1 MKAVLLENHPLLRA
15 GLAQLLAHP
24 TLGLEVIAPA
34 LPAGVPGEL
43 HACNERADL
52 LVIGLDEPDGP
63 TDAGQ
68 LAAQLREAID
78 SSEASRVV
86 LLAASLSADEAH
98 VAMTCGVDAYCA
110 KSQPPEVLLAMLRLV
125 LAGGQS
131 YPALM
136 PRAASAAM
144 PMLSLDASEA
154 AQRLNVSLRQYEV
167 LVLLSRGHSV
177 KGVGRL
183 LGISEATVKTHACTL
198 YRRLN
203 VRNKSE
209 AVYAAMRLGIPLELQ
224 GGAAATIGAGS
235 AQTSVQVSGDA
246 QDADVFVQTAARA
259 PNPFQAGT
267 PARDAVMASSSPQ
280 MGAPERTNASVNASV
295 TEQGAESRWAAM
307 TRAFGG
313 ATGGVAPAKP
323 MRAPVRTANG
333 TARLG

>member
-34 LPAGVPGEL
+34 LPAGEPGEL
-43 HACNERADL
+43 HVVDERADL
-52 LVIGLDEPDGP
+52 LVIGLDEA
-63 TDAGQ
+63 DAPVD
-68 LAAQLREAID
+68 ATQLRDAIACCEATH
-78 SSEASRVV
+78 VV
-86 LLAASLSADEAH
+86 LLAASLSAEDAH
-98 VAMTCGVDAYCA
+98 VAMTCGVDAYVA
-110 KSQPPEVLLAMLRLV
+110 KSQSPEVLLATLRLV

-136 PRAASAAM
+136 PRAANAAM
-144 PMLSLDASEA
+144 PMLALDASEA

-224 GGAAATIGAGS
+224 GGAAATGAAS
-235 AQTSVQVSGDA
+235 VQTSVQVSA
-246 QDADVFVQTAARA
+246 DADAADAFVQTTEPASVSASYA
-259 PNPFQAGT
+259 LQAGK
-267 PARDAVMASSSPQ
+267 PARDAVMVSSSPQ
-280 MGAPERTNASVNASV
+280 PGAPD
-295 TEQGAESRWAAM
+295 QGAESRWAAM

-313 ATGGVAPAKP
+313 VTGGVTPTKS
-323 MRAPVRTANG
+323 MRTPVRTANG

>member
-24 TLGLEVIAPA
+24 ALGLEVVAPA
-34 LPAGVPGEL
+34 LPARTLGEL
-43 HACNERADL
+43 QPVDVQADL
-52 LVIGLDEPDGP
+52 LVIGLEEAEAPI
-63 TDAGQ
+63 DAT
-68 LAAQLREAID
+68 LLRETIAR
-78 SSEASRVV
+78 SEARHVV
-86 LLAASLSADEAH
+86 LLAASLSPEEAH
-98 VAMTCGVDAYCA
+98 VAMTCGADAYA
-110 KSQPPEVLLAMLRLV
+110 SKTQSPEVLLATLQLV

-131 YPALM
+131 YPPLM
-136 PRAASAAM
+136 PRAPHAAA
-144 PMLSLDASEA
+144 PLALDAAQA
-154 AQRLNVSLRQYEV
+154 AERLNVSLRQYEV

-224 GGAAATIGAGS
+224 GGTSHEAAAGTATPHVASRVPEDS
-235 AQTSVQVSGDA
+235 AP
-246 QDADVFVQTAARA
+246 FVQTGA
-259 PNPFQAGT
+259 PAIPLGT
-267 PARDAVMASSSPQ
+267 PARDAVMVSSSAPA
-280 MGAPERTNASVNASV
+280 GAPDL
-295 TEQGAESRWAAM
+295 GAESRWAAM

-313 ATGGVAPAKP
+313 VAPAKP
-323 MRAPVRTANG
+323 MRAPLRAANG

>member
-24 TLGLEVIAPA
+24 TLGLEVVAPA
-34 LPAGVPGEL
+34 LPAGEQGEL
-43 HACNERADL
+43 QPVDELAGL
-52 LVIGLDEPDGP
+52 LVIGLDEADTPVEV
-63 TDAGQ
+63 
-68 LAAQLREAID
+68 AQLREAIAR
-78 SSEASRVV
+78 SEANHVV
-86 LLAASLSADEAH
+86 LLAARLSAEEAH
-98 VAMTCGVDAYCA
+98 VAMTCGVDAYVA
-110 KSQPPEVLLAMLRLV
+110 KSQSPEVLLATLRLV

-136 PRAASAAM
+136 PRAASAAT
-144 PMLSLDASEA
+144 PMLALDASEA

-209 AVYAAMRLGIPLELQ
+209 AVYAAMRLGIPLEMQ
-224 GGAAATIGAGS
+224 GAAAAMGAALTHASEDEG
-235 AQTSVQVSGDA
+235 G
-246 QDADVFVQTAARA
+246 FVHAALSAARVAA
-259 PNPFQAGT
+259 PDD
-267 PARDAVMASSSPQ
+267 DAMMASSKTAGPDC
-280 MGAPERTNASVNASV
+280 GAEVRAEPAAGLRNEA
-295 TEQGAESRWAAM
+295 GAESRWAAM

-313 ATGGVAPAKP
+313 VPPAKP
-323 MRAPVRTANG
+323 MRTPVRTANG
-333 TARLG
+333 TARLS

>member
-24 TLGLEVIAPA
+24 TLGLEVVAPK
-34 LPAGVPGEL
+34 LHAGESGEL
-43 HACNERADL
+43 HAADVRADL
-52 LVIGLDEPDGP
+52 LAIGLEE
-63 TDAGQ
+63 TDTAID
-68 LAAQLREAID
+68 AAQLREVIAR
-78 SSEASRVV
+78 SEARHVV
-86 LLAASLSADEAH
+86 LLAASLSAEEAH
-98 VAMTCGVDAYCA
+98 VAMTCGVDAYVA
-110 KSQPPEVLLAMLRLV
+110 KSQSPEVLLATLRLV

-131 YPALM
+131 YPALA
-136 PRAASAAM
+136 PRAPGAAT
-144 PMLSLDASEA
+144 PMLNIDASEA

-224 GGAAATIGAGS
+224 GPGATGAT
-235 AQTSVQVSGDA
+235 QVEPA
-246 QDADVFVQTAARA
+246 EDADPFVQTTVSA
-259 PNPFQAGT
+259 PQVGT
-267 PARDAVMASSSPQ
+267 SAVDTVMAVSPSQ
-280 MGAPERTNASVNASV
+280 SPVSAAAAAPDY
-295 TEQGAESRWAAM
+295 GAESRWAAM

-313 ATGGVAPAKP
+313 VVAPAKP
-323 MRAPVRTANG
+323 MRTPVRTANG

>member
-43 HACNERADL
+43 HACDERADL
-52 LVIGLDEPDGP
+52 LVIGLDEADGP

-110 KSQPPEVLLAMLRLV
+110 KSQPQEVLLAMLRLV

-136 PRAASAAM
+136 PRAASAAL
-144 PMLSLDASEA
+144 PMLSMEASEA

-224 GGAAATIGAGS
+224 GNAMAQGETTAAVQDAAA
-235 AQTSVQVSGDA
+235 
-246 QDADVFVQTAARA
+246 VFVQTAAGPSRA
-259 PNPFQAGT
+259 SAST
-267 PARDAVMASSSPQ
+267 SMSATDAVMSSPRV
-280 MGAPERTNASVNASV
+280 AVADH
-295 TEQGAESRWAAM
+295 GAESRWAAM

-313 ATGGVAPAKP
+313 VTPAKSP
-323 MRAPVRTANG
+323 RTPVRTANG

>member
-1 MKAVLLENHPLLRA
+1 VTGIASQKNEETMKAVLLENHPLLRA

-24 TLGLEVIAPA
+24 TLGLEVTAPA
-34 LPAGVPGEL
+34 LPAGESGEL
-43 HACNERADL
+43 QPVDVSADV
-52 LVIGLDEPDGP
+52 LVVGLDEADTPV
-63 TDAGQ
+63 DAT
-68 LAAQLREAID
+68 QLREAIAR
-78 SSEASRVV
+78 SEARHVV
-86 LLAASLSADEAH
+86 LLAASLSAEEAH
-98 VAMTCGVDAYCA
+98 VAMTCGVDAYVA
-110 KSQPPEVLLAMLRLV
+110 KSQSPEVLLATLRLV

-136 PRAASAAM
+136 PRAADAAA
-144 PMLSLDASEA
+144 PLLALDASAA

-224 GGAAATIGAGS
+224 GGAAATVPDTAPANAS
-235 AQTSVQVSGDA
+235 
-246 QDADVFVQTAARA
+246 ADVPDDTDAFVETAEHLPRVAA
-259 PNPFQAGT
+259 PAV
-267 PARDAVMASSSPQ
+267 DAVMVQAKP
-280 MGAPERTNASVNASV
+280 AAFDC
-295 TEQGAESRWAAM
+295 GAESRWAAM

-313 ATGGVAPAKP
+313 ETHPKP
-323 MRAPVRTANG
+323 MRTPVRTANG

>member
-24 TLGLEVIAPA
+24 TLGLEVVAPV
-34 LPAGVPGEL
+34 LPVGEPGDV
-43 HACNERADL
+43 HAVEQQADL
-52 LVIGLDEPDGP
+52 LVIGLDEA
-63 TDAGQ
+63 DAPVDT
-68 LAAQLREAID
+68 AQLREAIVC
-78 SSEASRVV
+78 SEASRVV
-86 LLAASLSADEAH
+86 LLAARQSAEEAH
-98 VAMTCGVDAYCA
+98 VAMTCGVDAYVA
-110 KSQPPEVLLAMLRLV
+110 KSQPPEVLLATLQLV

-136 PRAASAAM
+136 PRPAATAVT
-144 PMLSLDASEA
+144 MLALDASEA

-224 GGAAATIGAGS
+224 GSVMAPGETSAT
-235 AQTSVQVSGDA
+235 VQEDEA
-246 QDADVFVQTAARA
+246 VFVQTAAAPSRA
-259 PNPFQAGT
+259 SL
-267 PARDAVMASSSPQ
+267 PAAAAVADAVMT
-280 MGAPERTNASVNASV
+280 APRVAMPDH
-295 TEQGAESRWAAM
+295 GAESRWAAM

-313 ATGGVAPAKP
+313 VAPAKP
-323 MRAPVRTANG
+323 PRTLVRTANG

>member
-24 TLGLEVIAPA
+24 TLGLEVVAPA
-34 LPAGVPGEL
+34 PSAGEPGEL
-43 HACNERADL
+43 QPVDELAGL
-52 LVIGLDEPDGP
+52 LVIGLGEADTPVDVV
-63 TDAGQ
+63 
-68 LAAQLREAID
+68 QLREVIAR
-78 SSEASRVV
+78 SEPSHVV
-86 LLAASLSADEAH
+86 LLAARLSAEEAH
-98 VAMTCGVDAYCA
+98 VAMTCGVDAYVA
-110 KSQPPEVLLAMLRLV
+110 KSQSPEVLLATLRLV

-136 PRAASAAM
+136 PRAASAAA
-144 PMLSLDASEA
+144 PMLALDASES

-209 AVYAAMRLGIPLELQ
+209 AVYAAMRLGIPLEMP
-224 GGAAATIGAGS
+224 GMGAALANAS
-235 AQTSVQVSGDA
+235 
-246 QDADVFVQTAARA
+246 QDEAPFVQTVTSVPRVAA
-259 PNPFQAGT
+259 
-267 PARDAVMASSSPQ
+267 PAVDAVMASSRPPGPGR
-280 MGAPERTNASVNASV
+280 GAEVRTEA
-295 TEQGAESRWAAM
+295 GAESRWAAM

-313 ATGGVAPAKP
+313 LSPVKP
-323 MRAPVRTANG
+323 MCSPVRIANG
-333 TARLG
+333 TARLS

>member
-1 MKAVLLENHPLLRA
+1 MAGIASQENEETMKAVLLENHPLLRA

-24 TLGLEVIAPA
+24 TLDLEVIAPG
-34 LPAGVPGEL
+34 LPAGEPGEL
-43 HACNERADL
+43 QPVDAHADL
-52 LVIGLDEPDGP
+52 LVVGLDEIDVPV
-63 TDAGQ
+63 DATS
-68 LAAQLREAID
+68 LRRAIA
-78 SSEASRVV
+78 SSRARHVV
-86 LLAASLSADEAH
+86 LLAASVSAEEAH
-98 VAMTCGVDAYCA
+98 VAMTCGVDAYVA
-110 KSQPPEVLLAMLRLV
+110 KSQSPEVLLATLRLV

-136 PRAASAAM
+136 PRTANAAA
-144 PMLSLDASEA
+144 PMLALNAAEA

-224 GGAAATIGAGS
+224 GVAATS
-235 AQTSVQVSGDA
+235 APATAAPDEAAVFVA
-246 QDADVFVQTAARA
+246 TEQDAAQPRATAL
-259 PNPFQAGT
+259 
-267 PARDAVMASSSPQ
+267 DAVMAHARP
-280 MGAPERTNASVNASV
+280 APLDH
-295 TEQGAESRWAAM
+295 GAESRWAAM

-313 ATGGVAPAKP
+313 LTPAQP
-323 MRAPVRTANG
+323 MRVAVRTANG

>member
-24 TLGLEVIAPA
+24 TLGLEVVAPA
-34 LPAGVPGEL
+34 LPAGLPGEL
-43 HACNERADL
+43 HACDERTDL
-52 LVIGLDEPDGP
+52 LVIGLDEADGS
-63 TDAGQ
+63 TDAAQ
-68 LAAQLREAID
+68 FSTQFAAQLREVIV
-78 SSEASRVV
+78 SSEASHVV
-86 LLAASLSADEAH
+86 LLAASLSAEEAH
-98 VAMTCGVDAYCA
+98 VAMTCGVDAYVA
-110 KSQPPEVLLAMLRLV
+110 KSQLPEVLLATLRLV

-136 PRAASAAM
+136 PRAASPAL
-144 PMLSLDASEA
+144 PMLSMDASEA
-154 AQRLNVSLRQYEV
+154 AQHLNVSLRQYEV

-224 GGAAATIGAGS
+224 GGPAATTSAAS
-235 AQTSVQVSGDA
+235 AQALVQAPDDV
-246 QDADVFVQTAARA
+246 QDADAFVQTAART
-259 PNPFQAGT
+259 PRPLQAST
-267 PARDAVMASSSPQ
+267 PARDAVMVSASPQ
-280 MGAPERTNASVNASV
+280 PVASDRGIASA
-295 TEQGAESRWAAM
+295 TESGAESRWAAM
-307 TRAFGG
+307 TRAF
-313 ATGGVAPAKP
+313 GGVAPAKP

>member
-1 MKAVLLENHPLLRA
+1 M
-15 GLAQLLAHP
+15 LLA
-24 TLGLEVIAPA
+24 TL
-34 LPAGVPGEL
+34 
-43 HACNERADL
+43 
-52 LVIGLDEPDGP
+52 
-63 TDAGQ
+63 Q
-68 LAAQLREAID
+68 
-78 SSEASRVV
+78 
-86 LLAASLSADEAH
+86 
-98 VAMTCGVDAYCA
+98 
-110 KSQPPEVLLAMLRLV
+110 LV

-136 PRAASAAM
+136 PRPAATAVT
-144 PMLSLDASEA
+144 MLALDASEA

-224 GGAAATIGAGS
+224 GTAMAQGETTAA
-235 AQTSVQVSGDA
+235 VQEDTA
-246 QDADVFVQTAARA
+246 VFVQTAAGPSRA
-259 PNPFQAGT
+259 SAST
-267 PARDAVMASSSPQ
+267 SMSATDAVMS
-280 MGAPERTNASVNASV
+280 APRVAVADH
-295 TEQGAESRWAAM
+295 GAESRWAAM

-313 ATGGVAPAKP
+313 VTPAKP
-323 MRAPVRTANG
+323 PRPHVRTANG

>member
-24 TLGLEVIAPA
+24 TLGLEVVAPA
-34 LPAGVPGEL
+34 LPAGAPGEL
-43 HACNERADL
+43 QPVDVRADL
-52 LVIGLDEPDGP
+52 LVIGLEEAEAPI
-63 TDAGQ
+63 DAT
-68 LAAQLREAID
+68 LLRETIAR
-78 SSEASRVV
+78 SEARHVV
-86 LLAASLSADEAH
+86 LLAASLSPEEAH
-98 VAMTCGVDAYCA
+98 VAMTCGADAYA
-110 KSQPPEVLLAMLRLV
+110 SKTQSPEVLLATLQLV

-131 YPALM
+131 YPPLM
-136 PRAASAAM
+136 PRAPHAAA
-144 PMLSLDASEA
+144 PLALDAAQA
-154 AQRLNVSLRQYEV
+154 AERLNVSLRQYEV

-224 GGAAATIGAGS
+224 GGTSPEATAGTATPHVASRVPEDS
-235 AQTSVQVSGDA
+235 AP
-246 QDADVFVQTAARA
+246 FVQTGA
-259 PNPFQAGT
+259 PATLGT
-267 PARDAVMASSSPQ
+267 PARDAVMVSSSAPA
-280 MGAPERTNASVNASV
+280 GAPDL
-295 TEQGAESRWAAM
+295 GAESRWAAM

-313 ATGGVAPAKP
+313 VAPAKP
-323 MRAPVRTANG
+323 MRAPVRAANG

>member
-15 GLAQLLAHP
+15 GLSALLAHP
-24 TLGLEVIAPA
+24 TLGLEVVAPA
-34 LPAGVPGEL
+34 LPPGEPGEWQP
-43 HACNERADL
+43 ADVRTDL
-52 LVIGLDEPDGP
+52 LVIGLEEGEAPI
-63 TDAGQ
+63 DAT
-68 LAAQLREAID
+68 LLRETITR
-78 SSEASRVV
+78 SEARHVV
-86 LLAASLSADEAH
+86 LLAASVSPEEAH
-98 VAMTCGVDAYCA
+98 VAMTCGVDAYVS
-110 KSQPPEVLLAMLRLV
+110 KTQSPEVLLATLQLV

-131 YPALM
+131 YPPLM
-136 PRAASAAM
+136 PRAAGAAA
-144 PMLSLDASEA
+144 PLALDASQA
-154 AQRLNVSLRQYEV
+154 AERLNVSLRQYEV

-224 GGAAATIGAGS
+224 GGASAEASAG
-235 AQTSVQVSGDA
+235 TVTPHLVTRVQEDTA
-246 QDADVFVQTAARA
+246 PFVQT
-259 PNPFQAGT
+259 GT
-267 PARDAVMASSSPQ
+267 PATPVATPPRDAVMVAGASPA
-280 MGAPERTNASVNASV
+280 GAPDL
-295 TEQGAESRWAAM
+295 GAESRWAAM

-313 ATGGVAPAKP
+313 VAPAQP

>member
-24 TLGLEVIAPA
+24 TLGLEVVAPA
-34 LPAGVPGEL
+34 MPVGEPGEL
-43 HACNERADL
+43 HASDEQADL
-52 LVIGLDEPDGP
+52 LVIGLDEA
-63 TDAGQ
+63 DAPVD
-68 LAAQLREAID
+68 LTQLREAIAC
-78 SSEASRVV
+78 SEARHVV
-86 LLAASLSADEAH
+86 LLAASLSAEDAH
-98 VAMTCGVDAYCA
+98 VAMTCGVDAYVA
-110 KSQPPEVLLAMLRLV
+110 KSQSPEVLLATLRLV

-131 YPALM
+131 YPALV
-136 PRAASAAM
+136 PRAANTAM
-144 PMLSLDASEA
+144 PMLTLDASEA

-224 GGAAATIGAGS
+224 GGSAATTS
-235 AQTSVQVSGDA
+235 AVVAHAEDDA
-246 QDADVFVQTAARA
+246 APFVQTAAAYA
-259 PNPFQAGT
+259 PQPVQT
-267 PARDAVMASSSPQ
+267 STSARDAVLMSSSPQ
-280 MGAPERTNASVNASV
+280 PSSSSPQPAVPD
-295 TEQGAESRWAAM
+295 QGAESRWAAM

-313 ATGGVAPAKP
+313 VTGGVTPTKP

>member
-24 TLGLEVIAPA
+24 TLGLEVVAPA
-34 LPAGVPGEL
+34 LPASEPGEL
-43 HACNERADL
+43 HALDERADL
-52 LVIGLDEPDGP
+52 LVIGLDE
-63 TDAGQ
+63 TDAPADTGHTGQ
-68 LAAQLREAID
+68 FAAQLREAIAR
-78 SSEASRVV
+78 SEASHVV
-86 LLAASLSADEAH
+86 LLAASLSAEDAH
-98 VAMTCGVDAYCA
+98 VAMTCGVDAYVA
-110 KSQPPEVLLAMLRLV
+110 KSQSPEVLLATLRLV

-144 PMLSLDASEA
+144 PMLALDASEA

-224 GGAAATIGAGS
+224 GGSAATGAAF
-235 AQTSVQVSGDA
+235 AQTSVQVSA
-246 QDADVFVQTAARA
+246 DADAADAFVQTT
-259 PNPFQAGT
+259 T
-267 PARDAVMASSSPQ
+267 PAPDSAQYALPASKPVRDAVMVSSSPQ
-280 MGAPERTNASVNASV
+280 PGAPD
-295 TEQGAESRWAAM
+295 QGAESRWAAM

-313 ATGGVAPAKP
+313 VTGGVTPTKP

>member
-24 TLGLEVIAPA
+24 TLGLEVVAPV
-34 LPAGVPGEL
+34 LPADEPGEL
-43 HACNERADL
+43 HVCDERADL
-52 LVIGLDEPDGP
+52 LVVGLDEASAPVDV
-63 TDAGQ
+63 
-68 LAAQLREAID
+68 AQLREAIAR
-78 SSEASRVV
+78 SEASRVV
-86 LLAASLSADEAH
+86 VLAASVSAEEAH
-98 VAMTCGVDAYCA
+98 VAMTCGVDAYVA
-110 KSQPPEVLLAMLRLV
+110 KSQSPEVLLATLRLV

-131 YPALM
+131 YPAVM
-136 PRAASAAM
+136 PRAANTAM
-144 PMLSLDASEA
+144 PMLTLDASEA

-198 YRRLN
+198 YRRLS

-224 GGAAATIGAGS
+224 GTAVPS
-235 AQTSVQVSGDA
+235 SQTSVQVSAEADDAFVQTTAPATVSAPYALQAGRPA
-246 QDADVFVQTAARA
+246 QDA
-259 PNPFQAGT
+259 
-267 PARDAVMASSSPQ
+267 VMVSSSPQ
-280 MGAPERTNASVNASV
+280 PGAPDPGAEA
-295 TEQGAESRWAAM
+295 GAESRWAAM

-313 ATGGVAPAKP
+313 VTGGVTPAKS

>member
-1 MKAVLLENHPLLRA
+1 MRLTWAWRQWAFRP
-15 GLAQLLAHP
+15 GLA
-24 TLGLEVIAPA
+24 VM
-34 LPAGVPGEL
+34 
-43 HACNERADL
+43 N
-52 LVIGLDEPDGP
+52 
-63 TDAGQ
+63 
-68 LAAQLREAID
+68 
-78 SSEASRVV
+78 VV
-86 LLAASLSADEAH
+86 LLAVGLALLSCLMQARDQWQAQLSRDL
-98 VAMTCGVDAYCA
+98 VGTDMVIGP
-110 KSQPPEVLLAMLRLV
+110 KGSPLQLV

-136 PRAASAAM
+136 PRPAATAVT
-144 PMLSLDASEA
+144 MLALDASEA

-224 GGAAATIGAGS
+224 GTVMAQGESTAAVQESAAA
-235 AQTSVQVSGDA
+235 
-246 QDADVFVQTAARA
+246 FVQTAAGPSRA
-259 PNPFQAGT
+259 SAST
-267 PARDAVMASSSPQ
+267 SMSATDAVMS
-280 MGAPERTNASVNASV
+280 APRVAVADH
-295 TEQGAESRWAAM
+295 GAESRWAAM

-313 ATGGVAPAKP
+313 VTPAKSP
-323 MRAPVRTANG
+323 RPPVRTANG

>member
-24 TLGLEVIAPA
+24 TLDLEVLAPA
-34 LPAGVPGEL
+34 LPSGEPGEL
-43 HACNERADL
+43 QPVDVHADL
-52 LVIGLDEPDGP
+52 LVVGLDEV
-63 TDAGQ
+63 DAPVD
-68 LAAQLREAID
+68 ATSLRRAIA
-78 SSEASRVV
+78 SSRARHVV
-86 LLAASLSADEAH
+86 VLAASVSAEEAH
-98 VAMTCGVDAYCA
+98 VAMTCGVDAYVA
-110 KSQPPEVLLAMLRLV
+110 KSQSPEVLLATLRLV

-136 PRAASAAM
+136 PRAANAAAPMLALSAAQ
-144 PMLSLDASEA
+144 A

-209 AVYAAMRLGIPLELQ
+209 AVYAAMRLGIPLEMQ
-224 GGAAATIGAGS
+224 GVAATSTPTAE
-235 AQTSVQVSGDA
+235 APDE
-246 QDADVFVQTAARA
+246 ADVFVEIGQPTPGEGATAVDTVMVQAR
-259 PNPFQAGT
+259 
-267 PARDAVMASSSPQ
+267 PAALDP
-280 MGAPERTNASVNASV
+280 
-295 TEQGAESRWAAM
+295 GAESRWAAM

-313 ATGGVAPAKP
+313 LTPAQP
-323 MRAPVRTANG
+323 MRTPVRTANG
-333 TARLG
+333 TAHLS

>member
-1 MKAVLLENHPLLRA
+1 M
-15 GLAQLLAHP
+15 LAHP
-24 TLGLEVIAPA
+24 TLGLEVVAPA
-34 LPAGVPGEL
+34 LPASTVDIRGEL
-43 HACNERADL
+43 PALDERADL
-52 LVIGLDEPDGP
+52 LVIGLDE
-63 TDAGQ
+63 TDAPADSGQ
-68 LAAQLREAID
+68 FAAQLREVIAR
-78 SSEASRVV
+78 SEASHVV
-86 LLAASLSADEAH
+86 LLAASLSAEDAH
-98 VAMTCGVDAYCA
+98 VAMTCGVDAYVA
-110 KSQPPEVLLAMLRLV
+110 KSQSPEVLLATLRLV

-144 PMLSLDASEA
+144 PMLTLDASEA

-224 GGAAATIGAGS
+224 GVGAAATSAAS
-235 AQTSVQVSGDA
+235 AQTSVQVSV
-246 QDADVFVQTAARA
+246 DADAADAFVQTT
-259 PNPFQAGT
+259 T
-267 PARDAVMASSSPQ
+267 PAPVSAQYALPASTPVGDAVMVSSSPQ
-280 MGAPERTNASVNASV
+280 PGAPDP
-295 TEQGAESRWAAM
+295 GAESRWAAM

-313 ATGGVAPAKP
+313 VTGGVTPTKP

>member
-24 TLGLEVIAPA
+24 TLGLEVVAPA

-43 HACNERADL
+43 PACDERADL
-52 LVIGLDEPDGP
+52 LVIGLDEADGVFDP
-63 TDAGQ
+63 GQ
-68 LAAQLREAID
+68 FAAQLRGAID
-78 SSEASRVV
+78 ASEASHVV
-86 LLAASLSADEAH
+86 LLAASLSAEEAH

-110 KSQPPEVLLAMLRLV
+110 KSQSPEVLLATLRLV

-136 PRAASAAM
+136 PRAASAAL

-209 AVYAAMRLGIPLELQ
+209 AVYAAMRLGIPLELH
-224 GGAAATIGAGS
+224 GGATATTSAAS

-246 QDADVFVQTAARA
+246 QDADVFVHTAART
-259 PNPFQAGT
+259 PTPLQAGAR
-267 PARDAVMASSSPQ
+267 PRDAVMASSSPQ
-280 MGAPERTNASVNASV
+280 TGAVGRTTASVSAS
-295 TEQGAESRWAAM
+295 TAELGAESRWAAM

-313 ATGGVAPAKP
+313 VTSVTPAKP

>member
-24 TLGLEVIAPA
+24 TLGLEVVAPA
-34 LPAGVPGEL
+34 LPSGIPGEL
-43 HACNERADL
+43 HACDERADL

-63 TDAGQ
+63 IDAGQ

-78 SSEASRVV
+78 TSEASRVV
-86 LLAASLSADEAH
+86 LLAASLSAEEAH

-110 KSQPPEVLLAMLRLV
+110 KSQSPEVLLATLRLV

-224 GGAAATIGAGS
+224 GGAAAAIGAAS

-246 QDADVFVQTAARA
+246 QDADVFVHTAARI
-259 PNPFQAGT
+259 PTPLQAGA

-280 MGAPERTNASVNASV
+280 TGASDRTTASVAASGA
-295 TEQGAESRWAAM
+295 ELGAESRWAAM

-313 ATGGVAPAKP
+313 VSGSVTPAKP
-323 MRAPVRTANG
+323 LRAPVRTANG

>member
-34 LPAGVPGEL
+34 LPAGEPGEL
-43 HACNERADL
+43 HVVDERADL
-52 LVIGLDEPDGP
+52 LVIGLDEA
-63 TDAGQ
+63 DAPVD
-68 LAAQLREAID
+68 ATQLRDAIACCEATH
-78 SSEASRVV
+78 VV
-86 LLAASLSADEAH
+86 LLAASLSAEDAH
-98 VAMTCGVDAYCA
+98 VAMTCGVDAYVA
-110 KSQPPEVLLAMLRLV
+110 KSQSPEVLLATLRLV

-136 PRAASAAM
+136 PRAANAAM
-144 PMLSLDASEA
+144 PMLALDASEA

-224 GGAAATIGAGS
+224 GGAAATGAAS
-235 AQTSVQVSGDA
+235 AQTSVQVSA
-246 QDADVFVQTAARA
+246 DADAADAFVQTTEPASVSA
-259 PNPFQAGT
+259 PYALQAGK
-267 PARDAVMASSSPQ
+267 PARDAVMVSSSPQ
-280 MGAPERTNASVNASV
+280 PGAPD
-295 TEQGAESRWAAM
+295 QGAESRWAAM

-313 ATGGVAPAKP
+313 VTGGVTPTKS
-323 MRAPVRTANG
+323 MRTPVRTANG

>member
-24 TLGLEVIAPA
+24 PLGLEVLAPA
-34 LPAGVPGEL
+34 LPVGEPRVV
-43 HACNERADL
+43 HAVDMNADL
-52 LVIGLDEPDGP
+52 LVVGLDEAEAPVD
-63 TDAGQ
+63 
-68 LAAQLREAID
+68 AAQLREAIAR
-78 SSEASRVV
+78 SGASRVV
-86 LLAASLSADEAH
+86 LLAACLSAEEAH
-98 VAMTCGVDAYCA
+98 VAMTCGVDAYVA
-110 KSQPPEVLLAMLRLV
+110 KSQPPEVLLATLQLV

-131 YPALM
+131 YPALI
-136 PRAASAAM
+136 PRPAATAVT
-144 PMLSLDASEA
+144 MLALDASEA

-224 GGAAATIGAGS
+224 GSAMALGEATAAVQDAAA
-235 AQTSVQVSGDA
+235 
-246 QDADVFVQTAARA
+246 VFVQTAAGPSRA
-259 PNPFQAGT
+259 SAST
-267 PARDAVMASSSPQ
+267 SISATDAVMTSPRV
-280 MGAPERTNASVNASV
+280 AAADH
-295 TEQGAESRWAAM
+295 GAESRWAAM

-313 ATGGVAPAKP
+313 GTPAKP
-323 MRAPVRTANG
+323 PRTPMRTANG
-333 TARLG
+333 AARLG

>member
-24 TLGLEVIAPA
+24 TLGLEVVAPA
-34 LPAGVPGEL
+34 LPAGLPGEL
-43 HACNERADL
+43 HACDERADL
-52 LVIGLDEPDGP
+52 LVIGLDEADGP

-68 LAAQLREAID
+68 LTAQLREAIVT
-78 SSEASRVV
+78 SEASRVV
-86 LLAASLSADEAH
+86 LLAASLSAEEAH
-98 VAMTCGVDAYCA
+98 VAMTCGVDAYVA
-110 KSQPPEVLLAMLRLV
+110 KSQLPEVLLATLRLV

-136 PRAASAAM
+136 PRAANSALQ
-144 PMLSLDASEA
+144 MLSLDAAEA

-224 GGAAATIGAGS
+224 GGPAATTSAAS
-235 AQTSVQVSGDA
+235 AQASVQVSDDA
-246 QDADVFVQTAARA
+246 QDADAFVQTAARA
-259 PNPFQAGT
+259 PYPLQAST
-267 PARDAVMASSSPQ
+267 PARDAVMVPSSPQ
-280 MGAPERTNASVNASV
+280 PGASDRGMAAA
-295 TEQGAESRWAAM
+295 TESGAESRWAAM

-313 ATGGVAPAKP
+313 VTPTKP

>member
-15 GLAQLLAHP
+15 GLGALLKHP
-24 TLGLEVIAPA
+24 TLGLEVVAPV
-34 LPAGVPGEL
+34 LPVGEPGDV
-43 HACNERADL
+43 HAVDTRADL
-52 LVIGLDEPDGP
+52 LVIGLDEADGP
-63 TDAGQ
+63 VDT
-68 LAAQLREAID
+68 AQLREAIAC
-78 SSEASRVV
+78 SEASRVV
-86 LLAASLSADEAH
+86 LLAARLSAEEAH
-98 VAMTCGVDAYCA
+98 VAMTCGVDAYAA
-110 KSQPPEVLLAMLRLV
+110 KSQPPEVLLATLQLV

-136 PRAASAAM
+136 PRPAATAVT
-144 PMLSLDASEA
+144 MLALDASEA

-224 GGAAATIGAGS
+224 GTAMAQGETTAA
-235 AQTSVQVSGDA
+235 VQEDTA
-246 QDADVFVQTAARA
+246 VFVQTAAGPSRA
-259 PNPFQAGT
+259 SAST
-267 PARDAVMASSSPQ
+267 SMSATDAVMS
-280 MGAPERTNASVNASV
+280 APRVAVADH
-295 TEQGAESRWAAM
+295 GAESRWAAM

-313 ATGGVAPAKP
+313 VTPAKP
-323 MRAPVRTANG
+323 PRPHVRTANG